1 MFLFLSLLNPLK
13 VQLLAQNALVQQC
26 HPADLQHPVPVGHR
40 SLIHPSDTFGPSL
53 GPSPTWAPM
62 CPIFTTTF
70 PCNSFLTNA
79 APSFPF
85 RVVPTVVAPTVSPPP
100 PLAFTLAVCGAVPCV
115 CPRFFRFMGAG
126 SSGKNNDPSGEG
138 TLSALPPA
146 TNTSISTQFEAMA
159 TKFSRKGITMQVTR
173 KRRRRRTK
181 SAGRAMTEAEKR
193 NGEGAEG
200 RDQVKKREN
209 YEKRTSTMD
218 KKEEKKDEVDSHQQG
233 VGVFWRIRMSP
244 E

>member
-1 MFLFLSLLNPLK
+1 
-13 VQLLAQNALVQQC
+13 
-26 HPADLQHPVPVGHR
+26 
-40 SLIHPSDTFGPSL
+40 
-53 GPSPTWAPM
+53 
-62 CPIFTTTF
+62 
-70 PCNSFLTNA
+70 
-79 APSFPF
+79 
-85 RVVPTVVAPTVSPPP
+85 
-100 PLAFTLAVCGAVPCV
+100 
-115 CPRFFRFMGAG
+115 
-126 SSGKNNDPSGEG
+126 
-138 TLSALPPA
+138 
-146 TNTSISTQFEAMA
+146 
-159 TKFSRKGITMQVTR
+159 MQVTR